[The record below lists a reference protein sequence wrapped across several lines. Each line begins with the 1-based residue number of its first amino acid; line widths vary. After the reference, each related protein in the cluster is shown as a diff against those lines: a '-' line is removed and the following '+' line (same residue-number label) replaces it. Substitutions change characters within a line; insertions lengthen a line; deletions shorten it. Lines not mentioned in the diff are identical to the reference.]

1 MFTKLQCCQKERDSQ
16 QEGDGG
22 DSREMEGY
30 RVKTNS
36 IANWIFIE
44 CWRGIA
50 SWNKNKPKQQ
60 NGECFGS
67 QKTENTHKKNAY
79 SLPDISSRFV
89 FCNFCFSVLTF
100 SFCFDIFCNFF
111 LCFIGVLPMLAW
123 KFCYVS
129 LSVFFPP
136 KSIAANSIFPG
147 KPKSGES
154 FLLLHHTLL
163 LFIWIQP
170 TAAAAPPHRHSFHS
184 TAWIFYM
191 CVKKLRVRK
200 SNMQGSS

>member
-100 SFCFDIFCNFF
+100 SCCFDIFCNFF
-111 LCFIGVLPMLAW
+111 SLFHWCVAYARMKVLLCFAVGVLSPKVNSS
-123 KFCYVS
+123 KFNFPRQTKVWGK
-129 LSVFFPP
+129 FPP
-136 KSIAANSIFPG
+136 FASYAALVHMTPAHCCCCS
-147 KPKSGES
+147 SSSS
-154 FLLLHHTLL
+154 F
-163 LFIWIQP
+163 IP
-170 TAAAAPPHRHSFHS
+170 FHS
-184 TAWIFYM
+184 LNILYVCEETT
-191 CVKKLRVRK
+191 
-200 SNMQGSS
+200 GSKI